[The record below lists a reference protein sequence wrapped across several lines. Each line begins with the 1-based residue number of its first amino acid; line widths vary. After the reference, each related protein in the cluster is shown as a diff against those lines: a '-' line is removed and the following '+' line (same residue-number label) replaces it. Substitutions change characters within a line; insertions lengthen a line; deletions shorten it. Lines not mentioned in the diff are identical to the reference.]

1 MTNMNAPARVAGV
14 AIGSHTHLCAFF
26 NSREEEYSI
35 LLPFV
40 KEGIER
46 GESALH
52 VVPSDTRSEHLRR
65 LEQCGIRQA
74 SACLH
79 GQLTVLDWADVRGHG
94 DRVDP
99 FAMLS
104 LVESAMQ
111 ARREAGF
118 RKTRIVAHIE
128 WPPGGRLDEL
138 VAFDHAFNQRIAPYD
153 DDAVVC
159 VYDAARFGA
168 GVAMDVMRTH
178 PLVIIGGVMHVNPF
192 FVPPQDF
199 LREVGERALRAG
211 TA

>member
-1 MTNMNAPARVAGV
+1 MANMKAPARVAGV
-14 AIGSHTHLCAFF
+14 AIGSHTHVCAFF

-35 LLPFV
+35 ILPFV
-40 KEGIER
+40 KEGLER

-52 VVPSDTRSEHLRR
+52 VVASDTRLDHLRR
-65 LEQCGIRQA
+65 LEQSGIAQA
-74 SACLH
+74 SACLR
-79 GQLTVLDWADVRGHG
+79 GQLTVLDWADAR
-94 DRVDP
+94 DP
-99 FAMLS
+99 WAMLE
-104 LVESAMQ
+104 LVETAVR

-118 RKTRIVAHIE
+118 GKTRIVAHIE
-128 WPPGGRLDEL
+128 WPRGGRLDEL
-138 VAFDHAFNQRIAPYD
+138 VAYDHAFNQRIAPYD

-159 VYDAARFGA
+159 VYDAQRFGA